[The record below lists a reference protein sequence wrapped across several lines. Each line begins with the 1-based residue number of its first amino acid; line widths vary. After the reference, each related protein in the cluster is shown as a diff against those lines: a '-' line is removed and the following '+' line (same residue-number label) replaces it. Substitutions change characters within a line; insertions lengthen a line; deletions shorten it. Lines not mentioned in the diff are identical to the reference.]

1 MQIFTSFATSLD
13 CIVRKLILKFCVM
26 WQHFADILAAEADS
40 NGIEAK
46 LVDLSDCEP
55 EDDLTVS
62 VIGMF

>member
-1 MQIFTSFATSLD
+1 M
-13 CIVRKLILKFCVM
+13 R
-26 WQHFADILAAEADS
+26 QHFADILAAEADS